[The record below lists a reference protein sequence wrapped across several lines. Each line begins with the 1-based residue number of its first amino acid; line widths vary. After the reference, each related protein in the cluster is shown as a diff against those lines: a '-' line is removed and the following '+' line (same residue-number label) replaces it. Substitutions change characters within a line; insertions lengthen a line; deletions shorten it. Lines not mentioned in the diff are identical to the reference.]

1 MPVTITLPA
10 LHPLAALPRYAHM
23 SFVRRGLIASFTLVL
38 ATWCGPALA
47 HPLGNF
53 TINHLVKVR
62 QSGVRLDIRYVL
74 DMAEIPTFSVMRAR
88 SANATLDAAE
98 LRAWSD
104 DETRV
109 VIAGLDVESGG
120 RRIALVPLGVPAVR
134 TRPGAGG
141 LPTLYYTVDLFA
153 QPQGA
158 AVTISDQTYPD
169 RIGWKDVV
177 VFPATE
183 PTAELTHYPTAL
195 LASPRDVTTA
205 SLERAH
211 SGLWIASRSEA
222 NGASAPQPGPSQIR
236 SNVLADMLARGP
248 SSALVIA
255 LTLLAA
261 IGLGALHALEPGHGK
276 TLLAVSLVGA
286 RATPK
291 QAVTLAAALTIAHT
305 AGVIALG
312 LALLFAARWIVP
324 ENVYPWLTAISG
336 LVVVCLGGGAL
347 ARYLR
352 ARHHSSGGHEH
363 HGDHDHHGDHE
374 HSHAEG
380 AAHGHSHAIPG
391 NAPLSFGNVVLIA
404 MSGNIAPCPAA
415 LVVMLAA
422 LALHQVAYGIVI
434 IVAFG
439 IGLAAVLTGL
449 GLALV
454 RGTAWI
460 GRSRTAER
468 FMAYGPVVSACV
480 ISIIG
485 AIMLGQ
491 GIAGGIIRVQLWAVI
506 ALTLSAIAGYAL
518 QAAYGHAHRHER
530 SHA

>member
-1 MPVTITLPA
+1 MG
-10 LHPLAALPRYAHM
+10 
-23 SFVRRGLIASFTLVL
+23 FVRRGFCASIAI
-38 ATWCGPALA
+38 AIAMWCSPALA

-62 QSGVRLDIRYVL
+62 QSGNHLDIRYVL

-88 SANATLDAAE
+88 SASASLDQAG
-98 LRAWSD
+98 LRAWAH
-104 DETRV
+104 DETQL
-109 VIAGLDVESGG
+109 VIDGLDVESGG
-120 RRIALVPLGVPAVR
+120 RRIAVEPIGYPAVR

-141 LPTLYYTVDLFA
+141 LPTLYY
-153 QPQGA
+153 A
-158 AVTISDQTYPD
+158 ANFSVLPPSSDTTIADQTYPD

-177 VFPATE
+177 VYPATE

-205 SLERAH
+205 SLTRA
-211 SGLWIASRSEA
+211 SGGRWTLSQGSADR
-222 NGASAPQPGPSQIR
+222 ASATSQGAPSQIR

-248 SSALVIA
+248 SSAVVIA

-312 LALLFAARWIVP
+312 LALLLAARWIVP
-324 ENVYPWLTAISG
+324 ENIYPWLTAASG
-336 LVVVCLGGGAL
+336 LLVVCLGGGAL
-347 ARYLR
+347 ARYVRSRHR
-352 ARHHSSGGHEH
+352 AADGHTH
-363 HGDHDHHGDHE
+363 HGDHDHAHDG
-374 HSHAEG
+374 G

-391 NAPLSFGNVVLIA
+391 DAPLSFGNVVLVA

-439 IGLAAVLTGL
+439 MGLAAVLTGL

-460 GRSRTAER
+460 ARSRAAER
-468 FMAYGPVVSACV
+468 FMAHGPVVSACV
-480 ISIIG
+480 ISVIG

-491 GIAGGIIRVQLWAVI
+491 GIAGGIIRVQSWAVI
-506 ALTLSAIAGYAL
+506 ALTLSAIAGYAMH
-518 QAAYGHAHRHER
+518 ASHGHTHRHEG

>member
-1 MPVTITLPA
+1 MG
-10 LHPLAALPRYAHM
+10 
-23 SFVRRGLIASFTLVL
+23 FVRRGFGASLAIVL
-38 ATWCGPALA
+38 AMWCGPALA

-62 QSGVRLDIRYVL
+62 QSGGRLDIRYVL

-88 SANATLDAAE
+88 SANASLDDTE
-98 LRAWSD
+98 LRAWAN
-104 DETRV
+104 DETSV
-109 VIAGLDVESGG
+109 VIDGLDVESGG
-120 RRIALVPLGVPAVR
+120 RRIAIEPLGVPAVR

-141 LPTLYYTVDLFA
+141 LPTLYFA
-153 QPQGA
+153 ADFSALPPSSD
-158 AVTISDQTYPD
+158 VTIADQTYPD

-177 VFPATE
+177 VYPATE

-205 SLERAH
+205 SLERTRNGA
-211 SGLWIASRSEA
+211 WIATHA
-222 NGASAPQPGPSQIR
+222 AVASSQSPAQAGPSQLR

-248 SSALVIA
+248 SSAVVIA

-291 QAVTLAAALTIAHT
+291 QAVTLAAALTVAHT
-305 AGVIALG
+305 AGVVALG
-312 LALLFAARWIVP
+312 LALLCAARWIVP
-324 ENVYPWLTAISG
+324 EDIYPWLTAISG
-336 LVVVCLGGGAL
+336 LVVVCLGGAAL
-347 ARYLR
+347 ARYMR
-352 ARHHSSGGHEH
+352 ARHHAADGHDHQGGHGH
-363 HGDHDHHGDHE
+363 DGDHSHGD
-374 HSHAEG
+374 A

-434 IVAFG
+434 IIAFG
-439 IGLAAVLTGL
+439 MGLAAVLTGL

-460 GRSRTAER
+460 ARSRTAER

-480 ISIIG
+480 ISVIG

-491 GIAGGIIRVQLWAVI
+491 GIAGGIIRVQPWAVI
-506 ALTLSAIAGYAL
+506 ALTLTAIGGYAL
-518 QAAYGHAHRHER
+518 QAAHGHTHRHEG

>member
-1 MPVTITLPA
+1 
-10 LHPLAALPRYAHM
+10 M
-23 SFVRRGLIASFTLVL
+23 SFVRRGLIASFALAL
-38 ATWCGPALA
+38 ATWCSPAFA

-62 QSGVRLDIRYVL
+62 QSGNRLDIRFVL

-88 SANATLDAAE
+88 SANASLDASE
-98 LRAWSD
+98 LRAWAD

-109 VIAGLDVESGG
+109 VKDGLDVESGG
-120 RRIALVPLGVPAVR
+120 RRLTVEPIGEPAVR

-141 LPTLYYTVDLFA
+141 LPTLYYASDFTVMPPSSDA
-153 QPQGA
+153 
-158 AVTISDQTYPD
+158 TITDQTYPD

-183 PTAELTHYPTAL
+183 PTAELTRYPTAL

-205 SLERAH
+205 SLTRAPDGRWAL
-211 SGLWIASRSEA
+211 SLGSSESPA
-222 NGASAPQPGPSQIR
+222 ATAQAGPSQIR

-347 ARYLR
+347 ARYVR
-352 ARHHSSGGHEH
+352 ARHHAAGSHDH
-363 HGDHDHHGDHE
+363 HGDHDH
-374 HSHAEG
+374 SHADG
-380 AAHGHSHAIPG
+380 AAHGHSHVIPG
-391 NAPLSFGNVVLIA
+391 DAPLSFGNVVLIA

-439 IGLAAVLTGL
+439 MGLAAVLTGL

-460 GRSRTAER
+460 ARSRTAER

-480 ISIIG
+480 ISVIG

-491 GIAGGIIRVQLWAVI
+491 GIAGGIIRVQPWAVI

-518 QAAYGHAHRHER
+518 QAAYGHTHRHEG

>member
-1 MPVTITLPA
+1 MA
-10 LHPLAALPRYAHM
+10 L
-23 SFVRRGLIASFTLVL
+23 VRRGFSASFAIVV
-38 ATWCGPALA
+38 AMWCGPALA

-62 QSGVRLDIRYVL
+62 QSASRLDIRYVL
-74 DMAEIPTFSVMRAR
+74 DMAEIPTFAVMRAR
-88 SANATLDAAE
+88 SANASLDKPG
-98 LRAWSD
+98 LRAWAQ

-109 VIAGLDVESGG
+109 VIDGLDVERGG
-120 RRIALVPLGVPAVR
+120 RRVAIEPLGDPAVR

-141 LPTLYYTVDLFA
+141 LPTLYYAADFSVLPA
-153 QPQGA
+153 GA
-158 AVTISDQTYPD
+158 DVTITDQTYPD

-177 VFPATE
+177 VYPATE
-183 PTAELTHYPTAL
+183 PTSELTHYPTAL
-195 LASPRDVTTA
+195 LASPRDVTVA
-205 SLERAH
+205 SLTRAPDGRWAL
-211 SGLWIASRSEA
+211 SQVSPNRPAA
-222 NGASAPQPGPSQIR
+222 APQPGASQIR

-248 SSALVIA
+248 SSAVVIA

-305 AGVIALG
+305 AGVVALG

-324 ENVYPWLTAISG
+324 ENVYPWLTAASG
-336 LVVVCLGGGAL
+336 FMVVCLGGGAL
-347 ARYLR
+347 ARYVR
-352 ARHHSSGGHEH
+352 ARHHAA
-363 HGDHDHHGDHE
+363 GDHDHHGDHD
-374 HSHAEG
+374 HSHDDG
-380 AAHGHSHAIPG
+380 TAHGHSHAIPG
-391 NAPLSFGNVVLIA
+391 NAPLSFSNVVLIA

-439 IGLAAVLTGL
+439 MGLAAVLTGL

-460 GRSRTAER
+460 ARGRTAER

-480 ISIIG
+480 ISVIG

-491 GIAGGIIRVQLWAVI
+491 GIAGGIIRVQPWAVI
-506 ALTLSAIAGYAL
+506 ALTLTAIAGYAL
-518 QAAYGHAHRHER
+518 QAAYGHTHRHEG